1 MSNAFRPTGN
11 TVRID
16 ATTAS
21 ASAQVTNNTQASSYR
36 VHNGGATEVYIAFDP
51 TAAPT
56 AAIPAVGTPANG
68 WPLHANATQVITA
81 NANGF
86 FAVIT
91 TVAGPIPVFITP
103 GEAVL

>member
-1 MSNAFRPTGN
+1 MSNSFRPTGN
-11 TVRID
+11 TVRVD
-16 ATTAS
+16 ATTTS
-21 ASAQVTNNTQASSYR
+21 ESVQVTNVTQASSYR
-36 VHNGGATEVYIAFDP
+36 LHNGGATEVYVAFSP

-56 AAIPAVGTPANG
+56 ATIPAVGTPGNG
-68 WPLHANATQVITA
+68 MPLHANATQVITA

-91 TVAGPIPVFITP
+91 TVVGPIPVFITP